1 MEWYPDRI
9 VGGVNGTAYFEHRK
23 GADGN
28 NDWPWS
34 DPAGFFLIFSSGI
47 SDDPKAWPGAVD
59 PSEWDPAAP
68 PSMEV
73 DWVRVYVN
81 DRYAGA
87 PAPEVKYY

>member
-1 MEWYPDRI
+1 MLYCLVRPILSREKKQVVNHPQVELI
-9 VGGVNGTAYFEHRK
+9 VALL
-23 GADGN
+23 
-28 NDWPWS
+28 
-34 DPAGFFLIFSSGI
+34 GFFLIFSSGI
-47 SDDPKAWPGAVD
+47 SDDPKAWPGVVD

-68 PSMEV
+68 PSMEI